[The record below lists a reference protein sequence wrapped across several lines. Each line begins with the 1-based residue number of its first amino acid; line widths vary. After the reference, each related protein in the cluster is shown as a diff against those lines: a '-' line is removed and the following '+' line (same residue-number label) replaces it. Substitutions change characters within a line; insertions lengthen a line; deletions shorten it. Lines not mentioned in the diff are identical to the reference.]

1 MNDKAQLKLQLKS
14 LKLSGVLDNL
24 DLRLMEAQSNQL
36 AYSEF
41 LSLLLTDELEARD
54 SNKLNRLLAQA
65 RIGVHKTI

>member
-36 AYSEF
+36 ASW
-41 LSLLLTDELEARD
+41 LV
-54 SNKLNRLLAQA
+54 
-65 RIGVHKTI
+65 I